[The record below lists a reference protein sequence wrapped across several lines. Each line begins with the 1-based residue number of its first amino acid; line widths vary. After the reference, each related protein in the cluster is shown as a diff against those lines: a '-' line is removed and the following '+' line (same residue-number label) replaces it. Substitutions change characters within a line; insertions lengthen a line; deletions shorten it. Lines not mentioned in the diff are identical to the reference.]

1 MPNSHEMVP
10 AASPCGF
17 ATAPRDVT
25 RGPRRAGF
33 LVIALFGLV
42 FGAWAALAPLAGG
55 AVASGRIAP
64 DSSVRSVQHL
74 EGGLVREIFV
84 KEGDMVPFGAPL
96 VAIDDIASLADMEV
110 LLDRRRARLAESARL
125 ASELTARETV
135 DFPPELRRDG
145 AEIVAAEQRIFEAR
159 V

>member
-1 MPNSHEMVP
+1 
-10 AASPCGF
+10 
-17 ATAPRDVT
+17 
-25 RGPRRAGF
+25 
-33 LVIALFGLV
+33 
-42 FGAWAALAPLAGG
+42 
-55 AVASGRIAP
+55 
-64 DSSVRSVQHL
+64 
-74 EGGLVREIFV
+74 
-84 KEGDMVPFGAPL
+84 MVPFGAPL

-125 ASELTARETV
+125 ASELTAREPA